1 MRGEESRKNIS
12 FSDLIRVLQEVDK
25 KSLIKKSSTSLSYDF
40 NLTITFLRKNG
51 LDRHIC
57 FPSSERGLPRNSERG
72 IYNWIKNIL
81 IRKLDIKLDS
91 LDAHLDWSSQAD
103 WGPTSSVAWH
113 FEECRFEPGSPNTA
127 RIHFPRLG
135 SFRFY
140 KNEFDFGASRG
151 GRSWAFIFAGKSRVI
166 FQKNNFKN
174 SDILIVYS
182 LLDEDSKDS
191 DVRKLSWEG
200 REAHIVRDKSYY
212 EAMIRKNYQL
222 PESVR
227 LITPGAGP
235 EHLGLDS
242 LSFLGNKGIDDL
254 NLRCNASS
262 YVFRGI
268 NHINFIRFE
277 EPYSDFP
284 NLDGKIYI
292 GPRERIDPHFH
303 YPLHHR
309 SLFSS
314 MKEFAGKR
322 QDAWLVNVLDKQ
334 LDRIEYFLT
343 KDQEVSFFADKR
355 EWFEYWQDRILYA
368 WRRWSSDFYRSWLR
382 PLSMVVLGYGALNAF
397 PYFWIE
403 DFTFADW
410 IAFSLRPVS
419 QIHLYTGSLEA
430 VCGGEYKGLPLR
442 SKNWLGFIGLLQMIW
457 IAVWGFAF
465 SKSIKR

>member
-1 MRGEESRKNIS
+1 MRSEKLRKDIS

-25 KSLIKKSSTSLSYDF
+25 KSLVKKSSTSSSYDLD
-40 NLTITFLRKNG
+40 LTIPFLRKNG

-57 FPSSERGLPRNSERG
+57 FPSFEKGLPRNSERG
-72 IYNWIKNIL
+72 TYNWIDNIL
-81 IRKLDIKLDS
+81 IRNLDIKLDS
-91 LDAHLDWSSQAD
+91 LDANLDWSGQSSLN
-103 WGPTSSVAWH
+103 PTSSAAWH

-140 KNEFDFGASRG
+140 KNEFDFGDSRG
-151 GRSWAFIFAGKSRVI
+151 MRSWAFIFAGRSRVI
-166 FQKNNFKN
+166 FQKNDFKN
-174 SDILIVYS
+174 SYILIVYS
-182 LLDEDSKDS
+182 LPEEDS
-191 DVRKLSWEG
+191 DVQELLWQGRK
-200 REAHIVRDKSYY
+200 AYAVRDNSYD
-212 EAMIRKNYQL
+212 EAMVRKKYQL

-227 LITPGAGP
+227 LITPYA
-235 EHLGLDS
+235 ESRHLGLDS
-242 LSFLGNKGIDDL
+242 LSFLGNRGIDNL
-254 NLRCNASS
+254 HLRCNANS

-268 NHINFIRFE
+268 NYINFLRFE
-277 EPYSDFP
+277 EPYSNFP

-314 MKEFAGKR
+314 MKEFAGKK
-322 QDAWLVNVLDKQ
+322 QDAHLVNVLNKH
-334 LDRIEYFLT
+334 LDQIEYFLT
-343 KDQEVSFFADKR
+343 KDQEVSFFSDRSK
-355 EWFEYWQDRILYA
+355 WFEYWQDRILYA

-382 PLSMVVLGYGALNAF
+382 PLSIGVLGYVMFNAF
-397 PYFWIE
+397 PCFWI
-403 DFTFADW
+403 DSFTSSDW
-410 IAFSLRPVS
+410 VAFSLRPVS

-430 VCGGEYKGLPLR
+430 LCGDEYKYLPLR
-442 SKNWLGFIGLLQMIW
+442 SKNWLSLIGLLQMAW